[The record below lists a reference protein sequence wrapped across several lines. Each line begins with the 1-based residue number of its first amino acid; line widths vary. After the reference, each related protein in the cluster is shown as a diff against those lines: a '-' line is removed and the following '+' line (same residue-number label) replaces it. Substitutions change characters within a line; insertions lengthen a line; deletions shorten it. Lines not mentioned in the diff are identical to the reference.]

1 MTNLILLCESDKT
14 LVCMCVCKLI
24 NYKITLNITLNNKM
38 VVSDSF
44 EKYKKIGKDII
55 GSHTRQC

>member
-1 MTNLILLCESDKT
+1 MTNLILLCKADKT

-38 VVSDSF
+38 VVSHSF

-55 GSHTRQC
+55 GSHTRKC